1 MPQVLS
7 GHHTLLLCPPRL
19 SLPPLC
25 PRQAYAEEFVSKQVL
40 LIEAWRHVQLE
51 VADDHGLHGRRIAE
65 QVLEEQPE
73 VAAALARLEEEA
85 EGRFRLDARKA
96 EEGMVKEI
104 KALLLC

>member
-85 EGRFRLDARKA
+85 EGRFRLQRAWIRD
-96 EEGMVKEI
+96 
-104 KALLLC
+104 LCVCEV

>member
-7 GHHTLLLCPPRL
+7 GHHTRLLCPPRL

-25 PRQAYAEEFVSKQVL
+25 PQARQAFVSKQVL

-85 EGRFRLDARKA
+85 EGRFRLQRAWIRDLGRVAGR
-96 EEGMVKEI
+96 
-104 KALLLC
+104 L